1 MRWYVL
7 GNTEVGSL
15 SKEILQIKSHLENLK
30 PAEKRAAEYVVKH
43 ANEVVYTS
51 ITKLAENVGVSEAT
65 IVKFCQSVGY
75 SGFQELK
82 IKLARIDQ
90 QPGNQENIYGEI
102 EPGDSLTQLKDKLFH
117 IYDESLN
124 NTNKLVDVVYY
135 EKVVEKILNAKKLYF
150 FGYGASG
157 VVAQDAEL
165 KFVRIGLPAVALT
178 DSHSQKTV
186 ASLLGP
192 EDLVIAISDSGKTRE
207 LIEVLDILKA
217 KKCQRVAVTSQAGSS
232 VSERA
237 DITLLTS
244 SKETPYRGSAIAS
257 RLAQLAVIDILFLAT
272 ALANHKETT
281 TALQKTREAMQ
292 ISKK

>member
-1 MRWYVL
+1 M
-7 GNTEVGSL
+7 GNNEIKSL
-15 SKEILQIKSHLENLK
+15 SKDILQIKSHLENLK
-30 PAEKRAAEYVVKH
+30 PAEKRAAEYVVNH
-43 ANEVVYTS
+43 ANEVVYSS
-51 ITKLAENVGVSEAT
+51 ITKLAENIGVSEAT

-102 EPGDSLTQLKDKLFH
+102 EPGDSITQLKEKLFH

-124 NTNKLVDVVYY
+124 NTKKLVDVDYY

-192 EDLVIAISDSGKTRE
+192 DDLVVAISDSGKTRE

-232 VSERA
+232 VSDRS

-272 ALANHKETT
+272 ALTNHKETT